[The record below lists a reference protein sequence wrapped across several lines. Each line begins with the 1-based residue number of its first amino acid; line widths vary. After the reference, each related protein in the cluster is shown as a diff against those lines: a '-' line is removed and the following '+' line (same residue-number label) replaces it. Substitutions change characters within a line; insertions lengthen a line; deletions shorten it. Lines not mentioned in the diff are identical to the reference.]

1 MYNQP
6 MTQLDPATQALAQAV
21 QVLKQRS
28 NPTTPNGQPTI
39 AGQAMQAAQAQM
51 QPPMPPQGIMQPPQG
66 GQPQS
71 QGIMGAAQ
79 NAATG
84 AAIQQMQQQQAQE
97 AMMAMA
103 QQQQAQQQ
111 PPQGM
116 AAGGV
121 ARLHAGNMGFKEGG
135 IIPAVGYAGG
145 GGIDLSKLYGSEP
158 LAASYGITGAL
169 PAEPESSEVAEMR
182 MRQAERAAL
191 DKQRIAELYARG
203 TEATKNSDAAADAAQ
218 KEALK
223 ERYFERLLAVT
234 GAGAQSRYGAGEGYL
249 NFQNA
254 ARKADALYAQQKQL
268 NAMQQLEQDKYRYSL
283 EAGSNT
289 AAQDALK
296 NIAGIKDKLAD
307 NALQIRQLAET
318 ARGNDLRATVDREQI
333 AAGDARS
340 EADREGRRLESG
352 AKIAADKYIAGLGLD
367 RAEKAQNIKLFLNDM
382 NSVEMKKL
390 QEQVASA
397 KRNKSPDAPA
407 LEKRLSDK
415 RTSYAKYY
423 KLTPQDV
430 ASAYEYAGASAS
442 AGAGGPAEFKYNPKT
457 GKVE

>member
-51 QPPMPPQGIMQPPQG
+51 QPPTPPQGIMQPPQG

-97 AMMAMA
+97 AMMAIA

-169 PAEPESSEVAEMR
+169 PAEPESPEVAEMR

-191 DKQRIAELYARG
+191 DKQRIPELYSRG
-203 TEATKNSDAAADAAQ
+203 TEAVKNSDAALEAAQ

-296 NIAGIKDKLAD
+296 NIAGIKDKLTD
-307 NALQIRQLAET
+307 NAFQIRQLAEN
-318 ARGNDLRATVDREQI
+318 ARGTDVRAAESQ
-333 AAGDARS
+333 
-340 EADREGRRLESG
+340 ADREARIREGQADREARIREGQADRFSRERT
-352 AKIAADKYIAGLGLD
+352 AALGLDKAARAEKLALLKPQIAGLIKQRD
-367 RAEKAQNIKLFLNDM
+367 AMQAANPAKAKAINDQIKELTKQSGF
-382 NSVEMKKL
+382 S
-390 QEQVASA
+390 
-397 KRNKSPDAPA
+397 A
-407 LEKRLSDK
+407 LELGVED
-415 RTSYAKYY
+415 AA
-423 KLTPQDV
+423 V
-430 ASAYEYAGASAS
+430 ATGASGVS
-442 AGAGGPAEFKYNPKT
+442 IPK
-457 GKVE
+457 GVVVERVGN